1 MSAATQKPVGDLSQT
16 GPTFSYAQAA
26 KGRSPSGPSSISM
39 ETGSKED
46 AAAGTSKVSASDK
59 SEGPPASDIR
69 SAKRAASEGRQ
80 PRHDKESL
88 GDTKPLPRHTPDLGA
103 TPAATTPAT
112 QASAQSHVVLS
123 TPSSPEFGVTSA
135 STLPKDDD
143 MFSNANGSS
152 DSTWEKLSQ
161 GSQSG
166 SRSHDKTEVQ
176 KEPVESTTWD
186 EALPASTG
194 LKEAPPPAVNI
205 WTQRIEAKAA
215 KHPPT
220 STSVGLSDSNGVTKS
235 FDIGAESKKQDSK
248 KQAKRPFRGPDE
260 KPATTGAKAGMST
273 IDGWPKEEGTGT
285 RSRRVDKV
293 DTTDRSLSSSV
304 VPFPPPGDSRSW
316 PTVDSVQDEDK
327 KKAYDRAEKGE
338 KEKTPTAK
346 SHKEKWVPVP
356 YVPNVIFDTPIPL
369 PVRRGTRP
377 PRGGGNTVSRLGP
390 SSSDKPRALSP
401 DASAGS
407 YPASNDSSKPETANP
422 RNVSTNSRPKRASS
436 TGPASSRDQRRG
448 NETAGFEKHGKSFH
462 ANAPPNGSS
471 PTEGRR
477 TSATTHD
484 EFTRSRGFAPSSVT
498 REPQHSDAKDS
509 RNHAGNRDREDGANE
524 THAHPRSGGFERR
537 GEGGFRSYDPAR
549 EYHKSLPP
557 RERGEGRS
565 ERGRGGYRS
574 RGTNN
579 HHTLGH
585 ASLSNGHGS
594 PHPFVPPAMPL
605 KASPNHE
612 RNHSHA
618 PPYGHHQ
625 SSRHQR
631 PSSRSQS
638 ITHPSPASRYP
649 QGPHTTSGHNLPGL
663 HTDVNDMWGY
673 HTANQGVMSAGPYTA
688 YMEQASI
695 FGMVTMQMEYYFS
708 VDNLCKDLYLRKH
721 MDSQGFVFLSVLA
734 KFNRIR
740 QLTQDLELV
749 RYVCLHS
756 PQIEF
761 RTGSDGCDR
770 LRKREGWQQWILTLE
785 ERDPSVQN
793 EGPSQ
798 MHQPDFPPQTLYGA
812 PYGVDERQITSPH
825 SANHNYYHGS
835 DISSMT
841 YLPNSIPGPTP
852 NGHDDQG
859 MNVETPVVEAVPKTA
874 PSLHAIDPM
883 DSVPPEAYPPM
894 QNTFSDEQ
902 VDLLMVVVRKSPNQ
916 PAHTLPPFHSANTRT
931 FSNGSIDGR
940 TISSELTALDG
951 SLKQLSVNGDEASEA
966 TDQASSSSR
975 NPMHIGSPPRQA
987 ASNTSPPVFW
997 VKDKDT
1003 PIDSLPEGVTHE
1015 PYHVFRRNALQQRGV
1030 TSSGVCPS
1038 DLKLLYE
1045 FWSHFLVRNFNTRM
1059 YHEFRQIAFDD
1070 ANNRQSAVGVEKLIQ
1085 YYNES
1090 ILSPKDV
1097 VSDQIASDFLSLVG
1111 NEGVSHERPAFDRLR
1126 AAWRN
1131 GAFNIQNRKKLDS
1144 IMDPSLKAA
1153 IEN

>member
-1 MSAATQKPVGDLSQT
+1 MSAATQKPVGDLAQT

-46 AAAGTSKVSASDK
+46 AAAGASKVSASDK
-59 SEGPPASDIR
+59 SECPPASDIR

-88 GDTKPLPRHTPDLGA
+88 GDMKPLPRHTPDLGA
-103 TPAATTPAT
+103 TPAATTPVT

-205 WTQRIEAKAA
+205 WTQRREAKAA

-220 STSVGLSDSNGVTKS
+220 STSVGLSDSNGVTKP

-273 IDGWPKEEGTGT
+273 IDGWPKEEGTGM
-285 RSRRVDKV
+285 RPRRVDKA

-304 VPFPPPGDSRSW
+304 VPLPPPGDSRSW

-327 KKAYDRAEKGE
+327 KKAHDRAEKGE

-407 YPASNDSSKPETANP
+407 HPASNDSSKPETANP
-422 RNVSTNSRPKRASS
+422 RNVSLNSRPKRPSS

-484 EFTRSRGFAPSSVT
+484 EFTRSRGFALSSVT

-549 EYHKSLPP
+549 
-557 RERGEGRS
+557 
-565 ERGRGGYRS
+565 
-574 RGTNN
+574 
-579 HHTLGH
+579 
-585 ASLSNGHGS
+585 
-594 PHPFVPPAMPL
+594 
-605 KASPNHE
+605 
-612 RNHSHA
+612 
-618 PPYGHHQ
+618 
-625 SSRHQR
+625 
-631 PSSRSQS
+631 
-638 ITHPSPASRYP
+638 
-649 QGPHTTSGHNLPGL
+649 
-663 HTDVNDMWGY
+663 
-673 HTANQGVMSAGPYTA
+673 PYTA

-825 SANHNYYHGS
+825 SANHNHYHGS

-841 YLPNSIPGPTP
+841 YLPNSFPGPTP

-859 MNVETPVVEAVPKTA
+859 MNVETPVVEAVPKIA
-874 PSLHAIDPM
+874 PSLHAIDPV
-883 DSVPPEAYPPM
+883 DSVSPEAYPPM

-940 TISSELTALDG
+940 TISRELAALDG

-1090 ILSPKDV
+1090 MLSPKDV

>member
-1 MSAATQKPVGDLSQT
+1 MSAATQKPLGDLSQT

-39 ETGSKED
+39 ETASKED
-46 AAAGTSKVSASDK
+46 ADAGASKVSTSDK
-59 SEGPPASDIR
+59 AEGPPASDTR
-69 SAKRAASEGRQ
+69 SAKRAASEGRK
-80 PRHDKESL
+80 PRNDKESL
-88 GDTKPLPRHTPDLGA
+88 GDTKPFPRHTPDLSA
-103 TPAATTPAT
+103 TTAATTPAT

-135 STLPKDDD
+135 STIPKDDD

-215 KHPPT
+215 KHPPI
-220 STSVGLSDSNGVTKS
+220 STSVGLPDLNGVIKP
-235 FDIGAESKKQDSK
+235 FDIGAESKKQDGR

-260 KPATTGAKAGMST
+260 KPAITGAKAGMSS

-285 RSRRVDKV
+285 RPRRVDKV
-293 DTTDRSLSSSV
+293 DTADRSLSSSV
-304 VPFPPPGDSRSW
+304 VPLPPPGDSRSW

-327 KKAYDRAEKGE
+327 KKAHDRAEKGE
-338 KEKTPTAK
+338 KEKAPTTK

-356 YVPNVIFDTPIPL
+356 YVPNVIFDTPIPV
-369 PVRRGTRP
+369 PIRRGTRP
-377 PRGGGNTVSRLGP
+377 PRGGGNTASRPGP

-401 DASAGS
+401 DTSPGS
-407 YPASNDSSKPETANP
+407 QPASNDSSKPETATP
-422 RNVSTNSRPKRASS
+422 RNFPTNSRPKRASS
-436 TGPASSRDQRRG
+436 TGPASSRDPRRG
-448 NETAGFEKHGKSFH
+448 NETASFEKHAKSFH
-462 ANAPPNGSS
+462 VNAPPNGSS
-471 PTEGRR
+471 TTEGRR

-484 EFTRSRGFAPSSVT
+484 EFTHSRGFAPSSVS
-498 REPQHSDAKDS
+498 REPQHSDAKDP
-509 RNHAGNRDREDGANE
+509 RNQASNRDREDGANE

-537 GEGGFRSYDPAR
+537 GEGGFRGYDPTR

-579 HHTLGH
+579 HHALGH
-585 ASLSNGHGS
+585 ASLPNGHGS
-594 PHPFVPPAMPL
+594 PHPFVPPAVPL
-605 KASPNHE
+605 KASANHE
-612 RNHSHA
+612 RNNSHA

-625 SSRHQR
+625 SPRHQR
-631 PSSRSQS
+631 TSSQVLLVELDALLTR
-638 ITHPSPASRYP
+638 AR
-649 QGPHTTSGHNLPGL
+649 
-663 HTDVNDMWGY
+663 
-673 HTANQGVMSAGPYTA
+673 
-688 YMEQASI
+688 
-695 FGMVTMQMEYYFS
+695 EYYFS

-793 EGPSQ
+793 EGPSLMQ
-798 MHQPDFPPQTLYGA
+798 QPVFAPQTLYGA

-825 SANHNYYHGS
+825 SGNNSFYHGS
-835 DISSMT
+835 GIPSMT
-841 YLPNSIPGPTP
+841 YMPSSQPGPTS

-859 MNVETPVVEAVPKTA
+859 LNVDTPVVEAVPKNA
-874 PSLHAIDPM
+874 PSAMDPVE
-883 DSVPPEAYPPM
+883 SVPPEPYPPM

-916 PAHTLPPFHSANTRT
+916 PAHTAPPFHSASSRT

-940 TISSELTALDG
+940 TISSELAALDG
-951 SLKQLSVNGDEASEA
+951 SLKQLSVNGDEASEF
-966 TDQASSSSR
+966 TDVKASSSSQQ
-975 NPMHIGSPPRQA
+975 PTHIGSPPRRA
-987 ASNTSPPVFW
+987 ASNVSPPVFW
-997 VKDKDT
+997 VKNKDS

-1030 TSSGVCPS
+1030 SSSGVCPS

-1070 ANNRQSAVGVEKLIQ
+1070 ANNRQSTVGVEKLIQ

-1090 ILSPKDV
+1090 ILSPKDI

-1111 NEGVSHERPAFDRLR
+1111 NEGQSHERPAFDRLR

-1144 IMDPSLKAA
+1144 IMDPSLKAE
-1153 IEN
+1153 IES